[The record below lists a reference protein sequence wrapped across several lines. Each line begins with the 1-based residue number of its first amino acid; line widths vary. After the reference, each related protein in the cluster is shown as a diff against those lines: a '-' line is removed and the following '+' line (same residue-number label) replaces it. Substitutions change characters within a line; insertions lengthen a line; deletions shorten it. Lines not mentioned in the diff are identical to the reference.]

1 MHAPPTRAR
10 KPDSPTL
17 LLLLL
22 LLSPPPHTPHPRWC
36 APAGCTHVNRVDRQ
50 KAGAAA
56 CGRQRAA
63 WRQGQAVH
71 LLGGLEAAKE
81 LGARL
86 RGGGGGV
93 WGGAGGG
100 GAGAGCAPPSQP
112 PTGARDARPG
122 HTHSGATATGRTAG
136 RQAGRLLTRES
147 SGPCPKVSSAPAGG
161 SSHAEMPA
169 ASTVAASSAPLSPG
183 GATTARASA
192 DWKWVVLRA
201 WAGGAGG
208 ACVGW
213 GGGARGCCTT
223 ARLTAQR
230 VWGKPGRQAGR
241 QAGREGGRRARAW
254 WAWRRWRCAARK
266 SGGWQSP

>member
-1 MHAPPTRAR
+1 MPASSASGRGKQASRRRACAPHPGTQARLAYAAAAPAAAEPPPT
-10 KPDSPTL
+10 
-17 LLLLL
+17 
-22 LLSPPPHTPHPRWC
+22 HTPPAMVRACWVHPRQSCRPPKSRRRRLWP
-36 APAGCTHVNRVDRQ
+36 PACRMETGPGCTLARGPGSRQ
-50 KAGAAA
+50 GAGRAAA
-56 CGRQRAA
+56 GRGWGVCG
-63 WRQGQAVH
+63 GF
-71 LLGGLEAAKE
+71 
-81 LGARL
+81 
-86 RGGGGGV
+86 GV

-208 ACVGW
+208 ACVG
-213 GGGARGCCTT
+213 GGVGARG
-223 ARLTAQR
+223 
-230 VWGKPGRQAGR
+230 
-241 QAGREGGRRARAW
+241 
-254 WAWRRWRCAARK
+254 
-266 SGGWQSP
+266 

>member
-81 LGARL
+81 LG
-86 RGGGGGV
+86 
-93 WGGAGGG
+93 
-100 GAGAGCAPPSQP
+100 
-112 PTGARDARPG
+112 
-122 HTHSGATATGRTAG
+122 
-136 RQAGRLLTRES
+136 
-147 SGPCPKVSSAPAGG
+147 
-161 SSHAEMPA
+161 
-169 ASTVAASSAPLSPG
+169 VAAADIPASDSRGPETFFDGKVFDPADPSAYLKSLSI
-183 GATTARASA
+183 
-192 DWKWVVLRA
+192 K
-201 WAGGAGG
+201 
-208 ACVGW
+208 
-213 GGGARGCCTT
+213 
-223 ARLTAQR
+223 R
-230 VWGKPGRQAGR
+230 VA
-241 QAGREGGRRARAW
+241 
-254 WAWRRWRCAARK
+254 
-266 SGGWQSP
+266 